1 MLDTVE
7 IPLESNNQNTNTV
20 SGSVR
25 LRMSQPLTVIKIMIW
40 KRISKCS
47 SQTTVYLPLRNENV
61 QRTDTYVSYKPI
73 NVIKGGMNPDVHSYV
88 REIYEL
94 WTIAASSSDKGFHN
108 CQFNILCSPCISFI
122 LKMVQAYRNVESCL
136 LYSNI
141 YCIHHTLKR
150 KFDTREIYYTQNFIY
165 FKYFYVLSSMG
176 SFRKLRLI
184 FFYYMYM

>member
-1 MLDTVE
+1 
-7 IPLESNNQNTNTV
+7 
-20 SGSVR
+20 
-25 LRMSQPLTVIKIMIW
+25 
-40 KRISKCS
+40 
-47 SQTTVYLPLRNENV
+47 
-61 QRTDTYVSYKPI
+61 
-73 NVIKGGMNPDVHSYV
+73 MNPDVHSYV

-184 FFYYMYM
+184 FFYYMYMWNFNDLHIYILKSCCNINIRLRIFFTHFHLGRKFVWKGCQVHTGHLVVSNGWNYTQIVHHAWKNL